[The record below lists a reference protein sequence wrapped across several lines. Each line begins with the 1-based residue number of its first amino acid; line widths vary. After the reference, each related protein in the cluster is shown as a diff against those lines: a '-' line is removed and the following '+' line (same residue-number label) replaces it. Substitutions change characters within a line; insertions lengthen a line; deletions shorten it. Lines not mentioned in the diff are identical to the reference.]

1 MAARPLLHRLA
12 ADKRGTTITEFAL
25 IAPVFMAMICGTMEM
40 SYDLYQRSV
49 IQGVVQRA
57 ARKAAVGGLTSGQ
70 VDAFIREHIKPALP
84 NSVRESSAAIS
95 IIKKSYYN
103 YSNVGKPEKITKDT
117 VPIGI
122 YNSTDCYE
130 DLNANHSYDLAT
142 GIDGLGGADDI
153 VYYEVTT
160 TTPRLFPVVGLM
172 GASPNIV
179 IKTETVI
186 RNQPFSA
193 QDAPVEVCP

>member
-1 MAARPLLHRLA
+1 MSNGTILQRLR
-12 ADKRGTTITEFAL
+12 ADKRGTTVMEFAL
-25 IAPVFMAMICGTMEM
+25 IAPVFLSMICGTMEM

-57 ARKAAVGGLTSGQ
+57 ARKASVGGLSSGQ
-70 VDAFIREHIKPALP
+70 VDAYIRSKIKPVLP
-84 NSVRESSAAIS
+84 DSVRESSAAIS

-117 VPIGI
+117 IPIGT

-130 DLNANHSYDLAT
+130 DLNANHSYDLST
-142 GIDGLGGADDI
+142 GINGVGGADDI

-160 TTPRLFPVVGLM
+160 TTPRLFPVVELI
-172 GASPNIV
+172 GASANIS

-193 QDAPVEVCP
+193 QDAPIEVCP

>member
-1 MAARPLLHRLA
+1 MSF
-12 ADKRGTTITEFAL
+12 TTIIGRLRSDQRGITVVEFAL
-25 IAPVFMAMICGTMEM
+25 IAPVFLGLVCGALEM
-40 SYDLYQRSV
+40 SYDLYHRSV

-57 ARKAAVGGLTSGQ
+57 ARKAAVGGLSSGQ
-70 VDAFIREHIKPALP
+70 VDAYIRSKIKPVLP
-84 NSVRESSAAIS
+84 ESVRENSATIS

-117 VPIGI
+117 VPIGS
-122 YNSTDCYE
+122 YNATDCYE

-160 TTPRLFPVVGLM
+160 NTPRLFPVVELV
-172 GASPNIV
+172 GASPNIT
-179 IKTETVI
+179 IRTKTVI